1 MIIIGGDNEYRDESE
16 EEQVVISR
24 WARRKVASQFD
35 EEYLDGRKSFIFSWN
50 KAHREIHEE
59 ALKHYL
65 DPSKKEQ
72 KFQYVPKP
80 KPKAKPTPTP
90 DEVWLIFI
98 SSYLKSAVFVNG
110 DEVINE
116 LREQIFGLFVKE
128 QSHMPV
134 SRNLAV
140 NVILYSWTWANNSFQ
155 LLFHRII
162 R

>member
-16 EEQVVISR
+16 EEQVVILR

-140 NVILYSWTWANNSFQ
+140 NVILYS
-155 LLFHRII
+155 
-162 R
+162 

>member
-1 MIIIGGDNEYRDESE
+1 MIVIGGDDNYRDQDE

-80 KPKAKPTPTP
+80 KPKPTQ
-90 DEVWLIFI
+90 DEVWLMFIFHSFEI
-98 SSYLKSAVFVNG
+98 YFFCQR
-110 DEVINE
+110 VIGSHGKI
-116 LREQIFGLFVKE
+116 REQVF
-128 QSHMPV
+128 
-134 SRNLAV
+134 
-140 NVILYSWTWANNSFQ
+140 
-155 LLFHRII
+155 
-162 R
+162 

>member
-16 EEQVVISR
+16 EEQVVILR

-110 DEVINE
+110 DEIINE

-140 NVILYSWTWANNSFQ
+140 NVILY
-155 LLFHRII
+155 L
-162 R
+162 

>member
-1 MIIIGGDNEYRDESE
+1 MIIIGGDNEYRDQSE

-140 NVILYSWTWANNSFQ
+140 NVILY
-155 LLFHRII
+155 L
-162 R
+162 

>member
-110 DEVINE
+110 DEIINE

-140 NVILYSWTWANNSFQ
+140 NVILYS
-155 LLFHRII
+155 
-162 R
+162 

>member
-1 MIIIGGDNEYRDESE
+1 MIIIGGDNEYRDQSE

-98 SSYLKSAVFVNG
+98 SYLKSAVLSMGMKSLMN
-110 DEVINE
+110 
-116 LREQIFGLFVKE
+116 
-128 QSHMPV
+128 
-134 SRNLAV
+134 
-140 NVILYSWTWANNSFQ
+140 YANKYLNF
-155 LLFHRII
+155 L
-162 R
+162 

>member
-1 MIIIGGDNEYRDESE
+1 MIIIGGDNEYRDQSE

-80 KPKAKPTPTP
+80 KAKPTPTP

-98 SSYLKSAVFVNG
+98 SYLKSAVLSMGMKSLMN
-110 DEVINE
+110 
-116 LREQIFGLFVKE
+116 
-128 QSHMPV
+128 
-134 SRNLAV
+134 
-140 NVILYSWTWANNSFQ
+140 YANKYLNF
-155 LLFHRII
+155 L
-162 R
+162 

>member
-80 KPKAKPTPTP
+80 KPKPKAKPTPTP

-110 DEVINE
+110 DEIINE

-140 NVILYSWTWANNSFQ
+140 NVILYS
-155 LLFHRII
+155 
-162 R
+162 

>member
-1 MIIIGGDNEYRDESE
+1 MIIIGGDNEYRDQSE

-65 DPSKKEQ
+65 DPSMKEQ

-80 KPKAKPTPTP
+80 KPKLEPKAKTKAKPTPTP

-140 NVILYSWTWANNSFQ
+140 NVILY
-155 LLFHRII
+155 L
-162 R
+162 

>member
-1 MIIIGGDNEYRDESE
+1 MIIIGGDNEYSDQSE

-35 EEYLDGRKSFIFSWN
+35 AEYLDGRKSFIFSWN

-80 KPKAKPTPTP
+80 KPKPTP
-90 DEVWLIFI
+90 DEVWLMFIFHSFEI
-98 SSYLKSAVFVNG
+98 YCFCQRGIEVMVKYGNKYSELVSG
-110 DEVINE
+110 D
-116 LREQIFGLFVKE
+116 
-128 QSHMPV
+128 
-134 SRNLAV
+134 LAV
-140 NVILYSWTWANNSFQ
+140 NVS
-155 LLFHRII
+155 LLL
-162 R
+162 

>member
-1 MIIIGGDNEYRDESE
+1 MIIIGGDNEYSDQSE

-72 KFQYVPKP
+72 KFQHVPKP
-80 KPKAKPTPTP
+80 KPTPTP
-90 DEVWLIFI
+90 NEVWLMFIFHI
-98 SSYLKSAVFVNG
+98 
-110 DEVINE
+110 
-116 LREQIFGLFVKE
+116 
-128 QSHMPV
+128 
-134 SRNLAV
+134 
-140 NVILYSWTWANNSFQ
+140 
-155 LLFHRII
+155 
-162 R
+162 

>member
-16 EEQVVISR
+16 EEQVVILR

-110 DEVINE
+110 DEIINE

-140 NVILYSWTWANNSFQ
+140 NVILYS
-155 LLFHRII
+155 
-162 R
+162 

>member
-110 DEVINE
+110 DEIINE

-140 NVILYSWTWANNSFQ
+140 NVILY
-155 LLFHRII
+155 L
-162 R
+162 

>member
-140 NVILYSWTWANNSFQ
+140 NVILYS
-155 LLFHRII
+155 
-162 R
+162 

>member
-1 MIIIGGDNEYRDESE
+1 MIIIGGDNEYRDQSE

-35 EEYLDGRKSFIFSWN
+35 EAYLDGRKSFIFSWT

-140 NVILYSWTWANNSFQ
+140 NVILY
-155 LLFHRII
+155 L
-162 R
+162 